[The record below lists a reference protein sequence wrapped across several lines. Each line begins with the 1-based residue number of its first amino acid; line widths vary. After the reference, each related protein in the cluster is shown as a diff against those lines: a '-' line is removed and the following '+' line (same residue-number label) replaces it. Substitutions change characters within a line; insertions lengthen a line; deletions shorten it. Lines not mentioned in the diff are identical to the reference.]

1 MARSITLVR
10 LPSIDDPFVTVDAA
24 LAPGIP
30 LTTAAAATPAAAAWY
45 DLPDNCQYG

>member
-10 LPSIDDPFVTVDAA
+10 LPSIDDPPVTVDAA

-30 LTTAAAATPAAAAWY
+30 PTTAAAATPAAWY